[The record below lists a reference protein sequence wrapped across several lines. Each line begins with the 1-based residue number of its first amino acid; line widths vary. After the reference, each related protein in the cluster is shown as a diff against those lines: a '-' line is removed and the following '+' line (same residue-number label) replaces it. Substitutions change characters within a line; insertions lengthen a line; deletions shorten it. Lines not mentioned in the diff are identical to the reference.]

1 MARPGRCG
9 VVLSAG
15 LLAVAPA
22 LGAQASPDRC
32 IFRIGHVDRTG
43 AQIVIAPGLMNY
55 YAGGNVFLYCEG
67 TRISMRSDSVA
78 SYGATRSVDF
88 VGHVVYTDSGS
99 IVMRAD
105 HGTYYRDGDRWE
117 ARGHVTTDN
126 LKTGSTMT
134 GPSLDYYRQARG
146 VRDTAEMYAVAR
158 PTIRYMAQDTTGKTP
173 EPYVI
178 VADRVRMK
186 GDDRVWAAGKVTI
199 DRSDFAARADSLRLD
214 TGAGSDGT
222 LIGNP
227 MLRGVGKDS
236 FNLTGHRIDL
246 RFDRRELDYVTALG
260 DGHAVSAAIDLRAD
274 TVGLDIDK
282 AKLVQTVAWGDSLK
296 PDAVSADYRLRGDS
310 MAFDTP
316 ADQLTE
322 TRAFGKAWAG
332 AKADSGSGDRDWLAG
347 DTLVAHFA
355 RYDSVGVART
365 VVHELEARAN
375 ARSYYRLVDASR
387 PGPPSISYV
396 RGNQIVIRMKEDGSG
411 VERVDVRGRVEGV
424 QLDPARE
431 KHDSTATDS
440 TAVPVG
446 Q

>member
-1 MARPGRCG
+1 
-9 VVLSAG
+9 VLCAG
-15 LLAVAPA
+15 LLAGPPT
-22 LGAQASPDRC
+22 LHAQASSDRC
-32 IFRIGHVDRTG
+32 VFRIGHVDRTG
-43 AQIVIAPGLMNY
+43 AQIVIGPGLMNY

-99 IVMRAD
+99 MVMRAD

-117 ARGHVTTDN
+117 ARGNVTTQN

-146 VRDTAEMYAVAR
+146 VRDTAEMYAVGR
-158 PTIRYMAQDTTGKTP
+158 PTIRYMAQDTTGKAP

-186 GDDRVWAAGKVTI
+186 GDDRVWAAGTVTV

-236 FNLTGHRIDL
+236 FNLTGDRIDL
-246 RFDRRELDYVTALG
+246 RFDQRQLDYLTALG
-260 DGHAVSAAIDLRAD
+260 NGHAVTAAVDLRAD

-282 AKLVQTVAWGDSLK
+282 SKLVQTVAWGDSVK

-316 ADQLTE
+316 GDQLTE

-332 AKADSGSGDRDWLAG
+332 ARPDSGTGERDWLSG

-355 RYDSVGVART
+355 RFDSSGTDRM
-365 VVHELEARAN
+365 VVRQLESRAN
-375 ARSYYRLVDASR
+375 ARSYYRLVDAGR
-387 PGPPSISYV
+387 PGPPSLSYV
-396 RGNQIVIRMKEDGSG
+396 RGNRIVIQMKENGSG
-411 VERVDVRGRVEGV
+411 VERVDVWGQVEGV
-424 QLDPARE
+424 QLDPVRE
-431 KHDSTATDS
+431 KHDSTAADS
-440 TAVPVG
+440 TAAPVAK
-446 Q
+446 

>member
-1 MARPGRCG
+1 MRARWGVLFCAGFMALP
-9 VVLSAG
+9 A
-15 LLAVAPA
+15 A

-43 AQIVIAPGLMNY
+43 AQIVVAPGLMNY
-55 YAGGNVFLYCEG
+55 FAGGNVFLYCEG

-78 SYGATRSVDF
+78 SYGATRAVEF
-88 VGHVVYTDSGS
+88 VGHVVYTDSGTM
-99 IVMRAD
+99 VMRAD
-105 HGTYYRDGDRWE
+105 RGTYYRDGDRWE
-117 ARGHVTTDN
+117 ARGNVTTEN
-126 LKTGSTMT
+126 LKTGSTLT
-134 GPSLDYYRQARG
+134 GPSLDYYRAARG

-158 PTIRYMAQDTTGKTP
+158 PTIRYVAQDSSARSR

-227 MLRGVGKDS
+227 LLRGVGKDS
-236 FNLTGHRIDL
+236 FNLTGRRIDL
-246 RFDRRELDYVTALG
+246 RFDQRQLTFVTALG
-260 DGHAVSAAIDLRAD
+260 DGHAVTAAVDLRAD

-316 ADQLTE
+316 DDKLTE
-322 TRAFGKAWAG
+322 TRAFGTAWAG
-332 AKADSGSGDRDWLAG
+332 ARPDSGTGERDWLSG

-355 RYDSVGVART
+355 QFDSAGTDRT

-375 ARSYYRLVDASR
+375 ARSYYRLVDAQR

-396 RGNQIVIRMKEDGSG
+396 RGNRIVIRMIEDGSG
-411 VERVDVRGRVEGV
+411 VARVDIQGQVEGV
-424 QLDPARE
+424 QLDPSRE
-431 KHDSTATDS
+431 KHDSTAADS
-440 TAVPVG
+440 AAAPAG